1 MRTLIK
7 GGTIVTASEEF
18 QGDVLVEGETIR
30 AVGQHLDLPA
40 DQVIDAAGKYVLP
53 GGVDQHTHFS
63 ALCNVGDQDT
73 AGYETTDAVVVGGT
87 TTVVDYAPQD
97 PKTGLLDSIDY
108 RINVRAKDKACVD
121 FALHGM
127 VTEIMDSMFDEIAQF
142 PEKGISS
149 IKIFGRRDLLPYSG
163 VQPQGGC
170 HRVRPCGKW

>member
-108 RINVRAKDKACVD
+108 RINVRAKDRKSV
-121 FALHGM
+121 
-127 VTEIMDSMFDEIAQF
+127 V
-142 PEKGISS
+142 
-149 IKIFGRRDLLPYSG
+149 
-163 VQPQGGC
+163 
-170 HRVRPCGKW
+170 